1 MAPDTKLLAK
11 EWIAYWKEKGRT
23 DVLPDSDIGTVI
35 DELSHSNPVA
45 CWEIVLEILAAIEH
59 KPENPLFQILA
70 SGILED
76 LLGDQPALIERVE
89 VEARANP
96 AFNFLLGGVW
106 EGSMPPEVWARVQKC
121 RLNVW

>member
-35 DELSHSNPVA
+35 DELSRNNPGA
-45 CWEIVLEILAAIEH
+45 CWEVVLEILGAIEP

-76 LLGDQPALIERVE
+76 LLAHQPALIEQVE
-89 VEARANP
+89 TEARRNP

-106 EGSMPPEVWARVQKC
+106 EGNMPAEVWARVQKC
-121 RLNVW
+121 RQSTW